1 MRRKENRRS
10 GFVDYRIVYV
20 GAQTVIGTLFL
31 VHFIM
36 HRIANRGK
44 RIDKLDILYLLFL
57 GTTILDSIW
66 MLIDGRVEY
75 RTGHVVLEVVY
86 LTMMSLTGYDWFLY
100 TLELFPSRTDKISK
114 YKYVL
119 AIPAIIMIILI
130 FCSLKT
136 GWIFEVDA
144 TGKYIRGD
152 LNMFPVVTNYAYMLL
167 GSFIAIQCMKE
178 AMLTI
183 DKRRF
188 LLAALFPVPILIFS
202 AVQMMLPPGLPLMQG
217 GVLVAVL
224 MQYGTTQSALITG
237 DYLTSLPNRVA
248 FEQDLIERIR
258 RYDPGS
264 REKLYLIEGDLD
276 DFKGVNDTYGHS
288 VGDKALIRT
297 SDVLCQVLSP
307 YEPAVFRY
315 AGDEFMMLI
324 ESKEEPD
331 VAKIEDEMNEKL
343 VLTLPDK
350 EIKMSISLGLEKYD
364 GNMDMRSFIDA
375 ADEKLYERKEQKPD
389 RRKSK

>member
-1 MRRKENRRS
+1 
-10 GFVDYRIVYV
+10 
-20 GAQTVIGTLFL
+20 
-31 VHFIM
+31 M

-44 RIDKLDILYLLFL
+44 RLDKLDILYLLFL
-57 GTTILDSIW
+57 GTIILDSIW

-100 TLELFPSRTDKISK
+100 TLELFPARTDKISK
-114 YKYVL
+114 YKYIL

-152 LNMFPVVTNYAYMLL
+152 LNMLPVVTNYAYMLL

-202 AVQMMLPPGLPLMQG
+202 AVQMMLPPG
-217 GVLVAVL
+217 AVISGFKL
-224 MQYGTTQSALITG
+224 RSPGTPQL
-237 DYLTSLPNRVA
+237 
-248 FEQDLIERIR
+248 
-258 RYDPGS
+258 
-264 REKLYLIEGDLD
+264 EKLLM
-276 DFKGVNDTYGHS
+276 V
-288 VGDKALIRT
+288 
-297 SDVLCQVLSP
+297 
-307 YEPAVFRY
+307 
-315 AGDEFMMLI
+315 
-324 ESKEEPD
+324 
-331 VAKIEDEMNEKL
+331 
-343 VLTLPDK
+343 
-350 EIKMSISLGLEKYD
+350 
-364 GNMDMRSFIDA
+364 
-375 ADEKLYERKEQKPD
+375 
-389 RRKSK
+389 